1 MACSALPLET
11 AEKDLT
17 HCYYLAVHC
26 RKDGE
31 IRVATEGAI
40 WRMLPVSRLPAL
52 CHSSLLGE
60 GGTLR
65 SSRFERPRKRKR
77 QSLLID
83 TSLDSIPKC
92 KSYLFNRPFDLDE
105 ILAAPGDNRLWLHNQ
120 QGRGPARAAKAI
132 PTECDRN
139 PAGKPALPAQPLP
152 VPRADD
158 AVRGFSACK
167 AARDRKQP

>member
-1 MACSALPLET
+1 VSRRAQTLDICSIRGFCAIYPLMACSALPLEI

-60 GGTLR
+60 GGTIRELPFWA
-65 SSRFERPRKRKR
+65 SSEKKASKR
-77 QSLLID
+77 
-83 TSLDSIPKC
+83 
-92 KSYLFNRPFDLDE
+92 
-105 ILAAPGDNRLWLHNQ
+105 AH
-120 QGRGPARAAKAI
+120 
-132 PTECDRN
+132 
-139 PAGKPALPAQPLP
+139 
-152 VPRADD
+152 
-158 AVRGFSACK
+158 
-167 AARDRKQP
+167 